1 LEFGALGPC
10 SSICAL
16 KKTPGCL
23 SRASD
28 ASVRAPVV
36 YSRHSSPTI
45 TLQYADRAKA
55 IQLKAKKNEQMTE
68 VGKLKQ
74 EIDELKALLAAA
86 HAAGG
91 GGAGLDAEAEARMRR
106 DMEALQAMQQSS
118 FEEKERIAREME
130 QVR

>member
-1 LEFGALGPC
+1 M
-10 SSICAL
+10 I
-16 KKTPGCL
+16 
-23 SRASD
+23 RAF
-28 ASVRAPVV
+28 R
-36 YSRHSSPTI
+36 SSPTI

-91 GGAGLDAEAEARMRR
+91 AGLDAEAEARMRR

>member
-1 LEFGALGPC
+1 MIPAF
-10 SSICAL
+10 
-16 KKTPGCL
+16 
-23 SRASD
+23 R
-28 ASVRAPVV
+28 
-36 YSRHSSPTI
+36 SSPTI

-86 HAAGG
+86 HVAGG